1 MNSKQAIFETI
12 VDQSDAIPLCPRLN
26 LFLKPFARILI
37 TVQLDG
43 KTKTTISNWQ
53 IMERLKEWIDP
64 DKFSH
69 LCVAKTTS
77 ELIRF
82 DAELADRSRLS
93 IVLSR
98 LCDRRIKFPGFSYL
112 LTVRAIESEPDFP
125 TRHNW
130 DSYFRDSKDM
140 NELKPGERP
149 DTLHIENLPLEWL
162 TEAGEKYPSENI
174 LKKIFNGFGEVAR
187 VDLPAADPSRV
198 IHGVG
203 ICDAY
208 IQFRDYSAFAKAM
221 NALRG
226 NKLALITD
234 TKALTANIKVD
245 FDKTKHM
252 TLSAI
257 TKRHERR
264 DRFLMR
270 KKVIEETERLEK
282 AKELKK
288 REEEN
293 KKKLFELEKKNERR
307 KLREEKRKAKRIKRL
322 AEREADVMNQ
332 KIATEE
338 RLLLKTQRKLEA
350 IHLLGELFTRIKSK
364 INLKSNEE
372 EKSEKNNANTNNVQ
386 CRDIESTFRQRMIE
400 KWKPS
405 QHKILKNSSNN
416 NDSENRSYNND
427 QNNRGRGRG
436 IWRGNR
442 GKGTHQYIGRGP
454 YLLPPIFDPMQLIN
468 YGHKYHKYIQ
478 KLNKKTDNDRS
489 RSRSRSRKRRR
500 SFSSRSSRSY
510 SRSRSRSRNKSY
522 SRSRSRSCTK
532 ISNSRSRSRS
542 KSKSPKKTH
551 KSHSES
557 KSRSRSIDKSSE
569 KTIENRSKH
578 KHKKKSK
585 NKKSKKPKK
594 SKK

>member
-12 VDQSDAIPLCPRLN
+12 TDQSDAIPLCPRLN

-43 KTKTTISNWQ
+43 KSKTTISNWQ

-69 LCVAKTTS
+69 LCVAKTSS

-98 LCDRRIKFPGFSYL
+98 LCDRRIKFPGFSHL
-112 LTVRAIESEPDFP
+112 LTVRAIECKPDFP

-162 TEAGEKYPSENI
+162 TESGEKYPSENI

-187 VDLPAADPSRV
+187 VDLPAADPSRA

-221 NALRG
+221 DSLRG
-226 NKLALITD
+226 NKLALITG

-257 TKRHERR
+257 TKRNERR

-270 KKVIEETERLEK
+270 KKVMEETERLEK
-282 AKELKK
+282 VKELKK

-307 KLREEKRKAKRIKRL
+307 KLREEKRKAIRIKRL
-322 AEREADVMNQ
+322 IDREADVMNQ
-332 KIATEE
+332 KIASEE

-350 IHLLGELFTRIKSK
+350 IHLLGELFTRIKLK
-364 INLKSNEE
+364 INSKSNEE
-372 EKSEKNNANTNNVQ
+372 EKSEKNNDNSNNIQ
-386 CRDIESTFRQRMIE
+386 CRDIESSFRQRMIE
-400 KWKPS
+400 KWKPF
-405 QHKILKNSSNN
+405 QNKISKNSVNSN
-416 NDSENRSYNND
+416 DFENRSHNND

-436 IWRGNR
+436 NWRGIR
-442 GKGTHQYIGRGP
+442 GKGTHQYLGRGA
-454 YLLPPIFDPMQLIN
+454 YLMPPMFDPMQLIN

-478 KLNKKTDNDRS
+478 KLNKKADNDRS
-489 RSRSRSRKRRR
+489 RSRSRSRKRKR
-500 SFSSRSSRSY
+500 SLSSRSSRSY
-510 SRSRSRSRNKSY
+510 SRSRSRSKSYTRSRSRSRTKISY
-522 SRSRSRSCTK
+522 SRSRSH
-532 ISNSRSRSRS
+532 S

-557 KSRSRSIDKSSE
+557 ECQSKSINKNSE
-569 KTIENRSKH
+569 KTIENSSKH

-585 NKKSKKPKK
+585 NKKTKKLKK

>member
-1 MNSKQAIFETI
+1 MQTIFETV
-12 VDQSDAIPLCPRLN
+12 VDQSDAVPLCPRLN

-69 LCVAKTTS
+69 LCVAKTSS
-77 ELIRF
+77 ELIRLVGIFKVDIFKDHICKQNTYYLFDFRF
-82 DAELADRSRLS
+82 DAELTDRSRLS
-93 IVLSR
+93 TVLSR
-98 LCDRRIKFPGFSYL
+98 LCDRRIKFPGFSHL
-112 LTVRAIESEPDFP
+112 LTVRAIESKPDFP

-162 TEAGEKYPSENI
+162 TEQGEKYPSENL

-221 NALRG
+221 DALRG

-282 AKELKK
+282 VKELKK
-288 REEEN
+288 REEE
-293 KKKLFELEKKNERR
+293 K
-307 KLREEKRKAKRIKRL
+307 
-322 AEREADVMNQ
+322 
-332 KIATEE
+332 
-338 RLLLKTQRKLEA
+338 
-350 IHLLGELFTRIKSK
+350 
-364 INLKSNEE
+364 
-372 EKSEKNNANTNNVQ
+372 
-386 CRDIESTFRQRMIE
+386 
-400 KWKPS
+400 
-405 QHKILKNSSNN
+405 
-416 NDSENRSYNND
+416 
-427 QNNRGRGRG
+427 
-436 IWRGNR
+436 
-442 GKGTHQYIGRGP
+442 
-454 YLLPPIFDPMQLIN
+454 
-468 YGHKYHKYIQ
+468 
-478 KLNKKTDNDRS
+478 
-489 RSRSRSRKRRR
+489 
-500 SFSSRSSRSY
+500 
-510 SRSRSRSRNKSY
+510 
-522 SRSRSRSCTK
+522 
-532 ISNSRSRSRS
+532 
-542 KSKSPKKTH
+542 
-551 KSHSES
+551 
-557 KSRSRSIDKSSE
+557 
-569 KTIENRSKH
+569 
-578 KHKKKSK
+578 
-585 NKKSKKPKK
+585 
-594 SKK
+594 

>member
-12 VDQSDAIPLCPRLN
+12 TDQSDAIPLCPRLN

-43 KTKTTISNWQ
+43 KSKTTISNWQ

-69 LCVAKTTS
+69 LCVAKTSS

-98 LCDRRIKFPGFSYL
+98 LCDRRIKFPGFSHL
-112 LTVRAIESEPDFP
+112 LTVRAIECKPDFP

-162 TEAGEKYPSENI
+162 TESGEKYPSENI

-187 VDLPAADPSRV
+187 VDLPAADPSRA

-221 NALRG
+221 DSLRG
-226 NKLALITD
+226 NKLALITG

-257 TKRHERR
+257 TKRNERR

-270 KKVIEETERLEK
+270 KKVMEETERLEK
-282 AKELKK
+282 VKELKK

-293 KKKLFELEKKNERR
+293 KKKFFELEKKNERR
-307 KLREEKRKAKRIKRL
+307 KLREEKRKAIRIKRL
-322 AEREADVMNQ
+322 IDREADVMNQ
-332 KIATEE
+332 KIASEE

-350 IHLLGELFTRIKSK
+350 IHLLGELFTRIKLK
-364 INLKSNEE
+364 INSKSNEE
-372 EKSEKNNANTNNVQ
+372 EKSEKNNDNSNNIQ
-386 CRDIESTFRQRMIE
+386 CRDIESSFRQRMIE
-400 KWKPS
+400 KWKPF
-405 QHKILKNSSNN
+405 QNKISKNSVNSN
-416 NDSENRSYNND
+416 DFENRSHNND

-436 IWRGNR
+436 NWRGIR
-442 GKGTHQYIGRGP
+442 GKGTHQYLGRGA
-454 YLLPPIFDPMQLIN
+454 YLMPPMFDPMQLIN

-478 KLNKKTDNDRS
+478 KLNKKADNDRS
-489 RSRSRSRKRRR
+489 RSRSRSRKRKR
-500 SFSSRSSRSY
+500 SLSSRSSRSY
-510 SRSRSRSRNKSY
+510 SRSRSRSKSYTRSRSRSRTKISY
-522 SRSRSRSCTK
+522 SRSRSH
-532 ISNSRSRSRS
+532 S

-557 KSRSRSIDKSSE
+557 ECQSKSINKNSE
-569 KTIENRSKH
+569 KTIENSSKH

-585 NKKSKKPKK
+585 NKKTKKLKK

>member
-1 MNSKQAIFETI
+1 
-12 VDQSDAIPLCPRLN
+12 
-26 LFLKPFARILI
+26 
-37 TVQLDG
+37 
-43 KTKTTISNWQ
+43 
-53 IMERLKEWIDP
+53 MERLKEWIDP

-69 LCVAKTTS
+69 LCVAKTSS

-93 IVLSR
+93 TVLSR
-98 LCDRRIKFPGFSYL
+98 LCDRRIKFPGFSHL
-112 LTVRAIESEPDFP
+112 LTVRAIESKPDFP
-125 TRHNW
+125 TRHSW

-162 TEAGEKYPSENI
+162 TKSGEKYPNENI

-208 IQFRDYSAFAKAM
+208 IQFRDYSAFVKAM
-221 NALRG
+221 DALRG
-226 NKLALITD
+226 HKLAFITD

-270 KKVIEETERLEK
+270 KKVMEETERLEK
-282 AKELKK
+282 VKELKK

-307 KLREEKRKAKRIKRL
+307 KLREEKRKTKRIKRL
-322 AEREADVMNQ
+322 IDREADVMNQ

-350 IHLLGELFTRIKSK
+350 IHLLGELFTRIKLK
-364 INLKSNEE
+364 INSQKNEE
-372 EKSEKNNANTNNVQ
+372 EKSEKNNTNSNNVQ
-386 CRDIESTFRQRMIE
+386 CRDFESTFKQRMIE
-400 KWKPS
+400 KWKPF
-405 QHKILKNSSNN
+405 QNKILKNSTN
-416 NDSENRSYNND
+416 NDTENRSSNNE
-427 QNNRGRGRG
+427 QNNHSQGRGRG
-436 IWRGNR
+436 NWRGVR
-442 GKGTHQYIGRGP
+442 GKGTHQYMGRGA
-454 YLLPPIFDPMQLIN
+454 YLMPPMFDPMQLIN

-489 RSRSRSRKRRR
+489 RSRSQSRKRKR
-500 SFSSRSSRSY
+500 SSSSRSSRSY
-510 SRSRSRSRNKSY
+510 SRSRSRNKSYTRSRSRSRTKKSY
-522 SRSRSRSCTK
+522 SRSK
-532 ISNSRSRSRS
+532 SRS
-542 KSKSPKKTH
+542 KSKSPKKSH
-551 KSHSES
+551 KSHSKSES
-557 KSRSRSIDKSSE
+557 QIRSINKSSE
-569 KTIENRSKH
+569 KTIENSSKH

-585 NKKSKKPKK
+585 NKKAKKLKK